1 MTQPLVNWAGNH
13 PYRFDRMHEPTS
25 VEAVQER
32 VRASPRVRAL
42 GTGHAFNDLTDTP
55 GDLVSLRGLPRRID
69 VDAAAQTVTVDGG
82 ATYGEL
88 CGPLAAAGFALPNLA
103 SLPHISVAGACA
115 TGTHGSGVALGSLAT
130 AVVGL
135 TLVRGDGEL
144 VRVGVDAAADGPADG
159 PGGRPSGVP
168 LDGAVVALGSLGIV
182 VSLTLATEP
191 AYRMRQDVF
200 EGLPFRA
207 FDDRFEAIVALG
219 DSVSCFTTWRA
230 PAFHQVWVKRRAAG
244 GEADAERLLDTSALA
259 GARPATRLLHP
270 IPGMPPEACTEQ
282 LGVVGPWHER
292 LPHFRLDHR
301 PSAGAELQSEYL
313 VDRRDGPA
321 ALRALLPL
329 ADRLAPLTHV
339 SELRTVAAD
348 RLWLSP
354 ASGRA
359 SLAIH
364 FTWIADWPAVRAL
377 LPAVEAALAPFDP
390 RPHWGKL
397 FGLDRDR
404 IRAAYPDRARFVEL
418 ATSLDPDGRFRN
430 DFVDAYVFG
439 SAG

>member
-1 MTQPLVNWAGNH
+1 MTPPLVNWAGNH
-13 PYRFDRMHEPTS
+13 TYRFGRLHEPMS
-25 VEAVQER
+25 VEAIQEL
-32 VRASPRVRAL
+32 VRASPRLRAL
-42 GTGHAFNDLTDTP
+42 GTRHAFNALTDTP
-55 GDLVSLRGLPRRID
+55 GDLVSLRGLPRRIE
-69 VDAAAQTVTVDGG
+69 VDATARTVIVDGG

-88 CGPLAAAGFALPNLA
+88 CGSLHAAGFALPNLA

-130 AVVGL
+130 SVVGL

-144 VRVGVDAAADGPADG
+144 VRVGVDAAADGTAEV
-159 PGGRPSGVP
+159 PGGRPSAVP
-168 LDGAVVALGSLGIV
+168 LDGAVVALGSIGIV

-191 AYRMRQDVF
+191 AYHMRQDVF
-200 EGLPFRA
+200 ENLPFTA

-230 PAFHQVWVKRRAAG
+230 PAFHQVWIKRRAAAG
-244 GEADAERLLDTSALA
+244 QGDAEQLLDTSVLA
-259 GARPATRLLHP
+259 GARPAARPLHP
-270 IPGMPPEACTEQ
+270 IPGMPPEACTDQ

-313 VDRRDGPA
+313 IDRGDGPA

-329 ADRLAPLTHV
+329 ADHLAPLTHV
-339 SELRTVAAD
+339 SELRTVAVD

-397 FGLDRDR
+397 FSLDPAR
-404 IRAAYPDRARFVEL
+404 IRTAYPERARFVEL
-418 ATSLDPDGRFRN
+418 ATSLDPDARFRN

>member
-1 MTQPLVNWAGNH
+1 
-13 PYRFDRMHEPTS
+13 
-25 VEAVQER
+25 
-32 VRASPRVRAL
+32 
-42 GTGHAFNDLTDTP
+42 
-55 GDLVSLRGLPRRID
+55 
-69 VDAAAQTVTVDGG
+69 
-82 ATYGEL
+82 
-88 CGPLAAAGFALPNLA
+88 
-103 SLPHISVAGACA
+103 
-115 TGTHGSGVALGSLAT
+115 
-130 AVVGL
+130 
-135 TLVRGDGEL
+135 
-144 VRVGVDAAADGPADG
+144 
-159 PGGRPSGVP
+159 
-168 LDGAVVALGSLGIV
+168 
-182 VSLTLATEP
+182 
-191 AYRMRQDVF
+191 
-200 EGLPFRA
+200 
-207 FDDRFEAIVALG
+207 
-219 DSVSCFTTWRA
+219 
-230 PAFHQVWVKRRAAG
+230 
-244 GEADAERLLDTSALA
+244 
-259 GARPATRLLHP
+259 
-270 IPGMPPEACTEQ
+270 MPPEACTEQ

-439 SAG
+439 SSG